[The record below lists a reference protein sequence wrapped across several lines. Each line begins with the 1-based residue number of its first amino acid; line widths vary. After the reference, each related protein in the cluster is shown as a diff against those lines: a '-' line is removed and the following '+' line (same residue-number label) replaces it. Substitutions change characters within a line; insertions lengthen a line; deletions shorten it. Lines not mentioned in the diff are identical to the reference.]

1 MINIKRTHLFLVMVF
16 AAVVDAVLIVIKL
29 YLKPGYEH
37 PMKDHTAVNIIS
49 SDRRRATQTDS

>member
-1 MINIKRTHLFLVMVF
+1 MAF